1 MLRNAVYATPGDANA
16 KINSSGYHDTLK
28 DSPQPHCSARAVL
41 ALLHACSRLQLTDVG
56 ILEDKALIQLVL

>member
-28 DSPQPHCSARAVL
+28 DSPQPHCSVMLGFLKIKR
-41 ALLHACSRLQLTDVG
+41 
-56 ILEDKALIQLVL
+56 